1 MPALAEINRI
11 EHHTLGEQV
20 YRELREMLI
29 SGRLAPGER
38 TTLRG
43 LSAALGTSA
52 MPVRDAL
59 RQLLVDQAIE
69 LLPNR
74 VFRVPIM
81 TRTRF
86 IELRDIRLR
95 LEGLAVERAAQLIT
109 QDELRVVDLLSATM
123 RSEYFASV
131 PNASELIVLNKDF
144 HFGIYRAARMAV
156 LLQIIEGLWTQI
168 GPVLSLDV
176 RHGSRRVADRIS
188 CEHHDALVKALA
200 AGDSRGAVDA
210 LTADTTSAG
219 DYILSL
225 GELPP

>member
-1 MPALAEINRI
+1 MLAIEEINRI

-20 YRELREMLI
+20 YRELRDMLI

-43 LSAALGTSA
+43 LSAALGTSQ

-86 IELRDIRLR
+86 VELREIRLR
-95 LEGLAVERAAQLIT
+95 LEGLAVERAALSISQE
-109 QDELRVVDLLSATM
+109 ELREVSLLSATIN
-123 RSEYFASV
+123 R
-131 PNASELIVLNKDF
+131 ELLLK
-144 HFGIYRAARMAV
+144 RAK
-156 LLQIIEGLWTQI
+156 
-168 GPVLSLDV
+168 
-176 RHGSRRVADRIS
+176 RVGVDRT
-188 CEHHDALVKALA
+188 E
-200 AGDSRGAVDA
+200 
-210 LTADTTSAG
+210 
-219 DYILSL
+219 
-225 GELPP
+225 

>member
-1 MPALAEINRI
+1 MPVIAEINRI

-20 YRELREMLI
+20 YRELRDMLI

-43 LSAALGTSA
+43 LSAALGTSP

-95 LEGLAVERAAQLIT
+95 LEGMAVERAAKVIT
-109 QDELRVVDLLSATM
+109 REEVREVALLSATIN
-123 RSEYFASV
+123 REYFSSE
-131 PNASELIVLNKDF
+131 PNASELIVLNKDL
-144 HFGIYRAARMAV
+144 HFAAYRAARMPV

-176 RHGSRRVADRIS
+176 RHGSRRITERIA

-200 AGDSRGAVDA
+200 AGDSQGAVDA
-210 LTADTTSAG
+210 LVADITSAG

-225 GELPP
+225 GKLPP